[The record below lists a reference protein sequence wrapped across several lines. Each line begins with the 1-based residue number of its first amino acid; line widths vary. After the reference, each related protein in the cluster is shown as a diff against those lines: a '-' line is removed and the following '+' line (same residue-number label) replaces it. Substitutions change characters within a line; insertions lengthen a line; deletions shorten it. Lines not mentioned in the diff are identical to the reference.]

1 MTTTTPTLTLT
12 GYLGRDVETDLTAAR
27 DYTVTR
33 YDAIIEDM
41 VTVEGTTQP
50 REYAKLSLA
59 VHGSDRSTTW
69 HQLRVWNLDHHPDEA
84 RIRAARKGHRV
95 EVQGYWETHRYT
107 DARSGGQEEFRYLV
121 VTSFRFRPG
130 RLLNLRASA

>member
-12 GYLGRDVETDLTAAR
+12 GYLGRDVETHLTAAR
-27 DYTVTR
+27 EYSGTR

-41 VTVEGTTQP
+41 VTYEGTTEP

-59 VHGSDRSTTW
+59 VHGSDGGTTW
-69 HQLRVWNLDHHPDEA
+69 YQLRAWNLDHHPDEA
-84 RIRAARKGHRV
+84 KIRAARKGHRV
-95 EVQGYWETHRYT
+95 EVQGHWESHRYT
-107 DARSGGQEEFRYLV
+107 DARTGGQEEFRYLV

-130 RLLNLRASA
+130 RLLRLRATA